1 MLHMF
6 ASDPAGSFEGPP
18 ARPECSSFLQPRLQP
33 FSYGVYETFFDSAY
47 ETKAGGFS
55 FGSLSCESRRSPLR
69 VKGSSLLPLRLEA

>member
-33 FSYGVYETFFDSAY
+33 FSYGVYETFFDCLRNEGWWLFFRQS
-47 ETKAGGFS
+47 E
-55 FGSLSCESRRSPLR
+55 LR
-69 VKGSSLLPLRLEA
+69 VETFTFESEG